1 MDFVFREKPM
11 EYLDRIVLE
20 TLSQE
25 QTAELIVPDS
35 LPDAERVIDAAGTV
49 LIRSEDC
56 ASDSATVAG
65 NVQANVLIVTEDG
78 QMQQLQAQIP
88 FSFRKE
94 YPSQEDCSLSAQCTL
109 RGIDARMLNSRKILL
124 RVNICCTLCVYA
136 EKKQVFYDVEE
147 PSEKLQLKRVTLPMQ
162 LGATFAAKSFTL
174 NEELELPEGA
184 TPLDRLLRCTYA
196 TEVEDEKVVGSK
208 AVFKGALLV
217 HALYEGVDGK
227 TRTQDWRLPFSNY
240 VQLERECED
249 CALDTDFALTAAE
262 TEPDGQLECRRL
274 LLSVTMIAQCTARR
288 SAEICYIADAYC
300 TDAEFAPVWEQWE
313 AEGVLDVQEFR
324 ETLSAQCDT
333 GAQAVIEARLI
344 PEEAVIRREGETVQ
358 IEQPFLCGI
367 LYLDTDGQPQART
380 MRAAVTCQTV
390 LAENGNLRVQLS
402 QLGELFTNAGSDA
415 IQLRCPITLRVESS
429 ARQQIRCVSGGEIT
443 PDTTQ
448 HETRASVLLRRAE
461 GEEDLWQ
468 IAKENRTAVRAIM
481 EANALTEPI
490 APAGTMLLIPM

>member
-208 AVFKGALLV
+208 AVFKG
-217 HALYEGVDGK
+217 DI
-227 TRTQDWRLPFSNY
+227 PY
-240 VQLERECED
+240 VN
-249 CALDTDFALTAAE
+249 TY
-262 TEPDGQLECRRL
+262 
-274 LLSVTMIAQCTARR
+274 S
-288 SAEICYIADAYC
+288 
-300 TDAEFAPVWEQWE
+300 
-313 AEGVLDVQEFR
+313 DV
-324 ETLSAQCDT
+324 
-333 GAQAVIEARLI
+333 
-344 PEEAVIRREGETVQ
+344 PEGEPLMYFNSLNCLSLALNMGSFANEHGVSYGNSWT
-358 IEQPFLCGI
+358 IEVRP
-367 LYLDTDGQPQART
+367 
-380 MRAAVTCQTV
+380 
-390 LAENGNLRVQLS
+390 
-402 QLGELFTNAGSDA
+402 
-415 IQLRCPITLRVESS
+415 
-429 ARQQIRCVSGGEIT
+429 
-443 PDTTQ
+443 
-448 HETRASVLLRRAE
+448 
-461 GEEDLWQ
+461 
-468 IAKENRTAVRAIM
+468 AK
-481 EANALTEPI
+481 
-490 APAGTMLLIPM
+490 